1 MRKILFLLLMIA
13 LTSVGVYAQA
23 KRQVFILHS
32 YSQEY
37 KWTKSQH
44 QSFISS
50 FDNAFP
56 SVNFAAEYLDTKRVK
71 MDEEYENFILHY
83 LQSKYKGYHPD
94 IIYVTDD
101 DALTFFVHH
110 HSELFPDVPVVF
122 SGINNVKLQGRLDP
136 EKFTGVYETKD
147 IVPNID
153 LIHQLSP
160 QTREIWIVGDAS
172 TTYQSIEE
180 EIRRKIKDFT
190 KYRFHFVSGERIS
203 DIVDHLPRRQKT
215 FVILTT
221 IGKWT
226 DERGDNL
233 SIRNSI
239 ATLLKL
245 PNIVLLS
252 MEDAYVGSGAVG
264 GFVSSAKEQ
273 GSGAAGLAIRYLRGE
288 PFGNI
293 RSLEKS
299 PNIYMFDRNALIRS
313 RLVLSEYTARNA
325 TILYPEKSFF
335 DLYQNMVINVLFV
348 LFLLLLIFSVFAFF
362 LFLEKNRQIEFY
374 KHDCAELRTLFSKLK
389 HLFETVE
396 NSFHIGYWQWE
407 LGEDSIVCSDGLGK
421 ILGTTIGDVTDIDT
435 MMLSVYPAD
444 KSLLTTMIKEVME
457 TRSVR
462 KFHHKIVCHDGNV
475 ESVSHLISPIAN
487 EEGEIKTLIGLVQK
501 LDV

>member
-1 MRKILFLLLMIA
+1 MRKILFLLLLISFS
-13 LTSVGVYAQA
+13 SVGVYAQA

-37 KWTKSQH
+37 TWTKSQH
-44 QSFISS
+44 QNFIFA
-50 FDNAFP
+50 FDNTFP

-71 MDEEYENFILHY
+71 MDGVYENFMLRY
-83 LQSKYKGYHPD
+83 LQEKYKGYRPD

-101 DALTFFVHH
+101 DALTFFMHH
-110 HSELFPDVPVVF
+110 RSELFPQVPIVF
-122 SGINNVKLQGRLDP
+122 SGVNNLNLQGRLDS

-147 IVPNID
+147 ILPNID

-160 QTREIWIVGDAS
+160 QTRDIWIVGDAS

-190 KYRFHFVSGERIS
+190 KYRFHFLSGERIS

-226 DERGDNL
+226 DERGDNMA
-233 SIRNSI
+233 IKNSI

-288 PFGNI
+288 PFRDI
-293 RSLEKS
+293 RSLDKS

-313 RLVLSEYTARNA
+313 RLILSEYTARNA
-325 TILYPEKSFF
+325 TMLYPEKSFF
-335 DLYQNMVINVLFV
+335 DLYQNILINVLFV

-362 LFLEKNRQIEFY
+362 LFREKNRQIEFH
-374 KHDCAELRTLFSKLK
+374 KHDCTEFRTLSAKLK
-389 HLFETVE
+389 NLFETVE
-396 NSFHIGYWQWE
+396 NSFHLGYWQWE
-407 LGEDSIVCSDGLGK
+407 LGDGSVVCSDGLGK
-421 ILGTTIGDVTDIDT
+421 ILQTDTGDVRDIDT
-435 MMLSVYPAD
+435 MMLSIYPAD
-444 KSLLTTMIKEVME
+444 KSLLHTMIKEVME
-457 TRSVR
+457 TCSVR
-462 KFHHKIVCHDGNV
+462 KFHHKIVAQDGNV
-475 ESVSHLISPIAN
+475 ESVVHRISPITN

-501 LDV
+501 LDL